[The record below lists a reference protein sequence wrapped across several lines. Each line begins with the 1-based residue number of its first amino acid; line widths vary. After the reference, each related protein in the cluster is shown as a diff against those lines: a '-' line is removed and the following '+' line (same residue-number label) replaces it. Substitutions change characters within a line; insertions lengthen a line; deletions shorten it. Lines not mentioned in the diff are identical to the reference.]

1 MPCVYLPG
9 PAPAVTVANR
19 INGHT
24 QGCHRNFVPKKFWEQ
39 TRNGFRYS
47 AEKSAHS
54 VEFRV
59 HRKSQFRSSELNG
72 MKRNSAEIM
81 KFYETANKSHR
92 FSSVFCS
99 QKQFGMDFQV
109 LSLTKMVRNGIPRF
123 FSSENGWERN
133 FEVFSSENGLERN
146 SKVLSLKMVWNGMV
160 FLFQE
165 IVQNG
170 ISRFFS
176 SVKQTEFRKNS
187 RLFRLVSYSTE

>member
-1 MPCVYLPG
+1 
-9 PAPAVTVANR
+9 
-19 INGHT
+19 
-24 QGCHRNFVPKKFWEQ
+24 
-39 TRNGFRYS
+39 
-47 AEKSAHS
+47 
-54 VEFRV
+54 
-59 HRKSQFRSSELNG
+59 
-72 MKRNSAEIM
+72 
-81 KFYETANKSHR
+81 
-92 FSSVFCS
+92 
-99 QKQFGMDFQV
+99 V